1 MKTASTLLLAAALVG
16 GASCKRV
23 LQDIPEVGL
32 GPSRPATSS
41 SSQAESS
48 STATSQEEEELI
60 DALEADDQITGK
72 MNTDLHDPI
81 HIPLYA
87 SCVLVKLALVYIYA
101 VAVSSTRL
109 PI

>member
-16 GASCKRV
+16 GASCQRV

-41 SSQAESS
+41 SDQAESS
-48 STATSQEEEELI
+48 STATPQEEEELI

-72 MNTDLHDPI
+72 MEKRSSDAYSTAEVLHRNVF
-81 HIPLYA
+81 
-87 SCVLVKLALVYIYA
+87 SG
-101 VAVSSTRL
+101 
-109 PI
+109 